1 MKKICIVGGANI
13 DICGSSLEPLRQ
25 YDSNPGE
32 ISLSF
37 GGVGRNIAQICALLG
52 ENVQFVTCFASDP
65 YAKMLKEDCRK
76 LGIDISKS
84 SETEEYPSS
93 IYMAILDQN
102 RDMKIAMS
110 DMRIL
115 RAMDTAL
122 LDRALE
128 DLDEGDALILDANLD
143 LKSIE
148 YLTKQAKSFLVA
160 DPVSVQKSKRLVSVL
175 PHLNVFKPNQYEA
188 EALTNIFVKDKET
201 ARQCLS
207 WFLNQGVQEIIVSLA
222 DQGVILGSSEGM
234 FWYRHRPIRLSN
246 ATGGGDS
253 LLGAYVSERI
263 RGISPRKA
271 IRFGLSA
278 AVVSIEQ
285 DAVRRRSFESAKVR
299 EWMESMKIQE
309 EKL

>member
-234 FWYRHRPIRLSN
+234 FWYRHRPICLSN

-263 RGISPRKA
+263 RGISPHKA

-285 DAVRRRSFESAKVR
+285 DAVRRRSLESAKVR

>member
-1 MKKICIVGGANI
+1 MKKICVVGGANI

-32 ISLSF
+32 INLSF

-52 ENVQFVTCFASDP
+52 EEVQFVTCFSSDP
-65 YAKMLKEDCRK
+65 YAKMLQEDCRR
-76 LGIDISKS
+76 LGMDISKS
-84 SETEEYPSS
+84 AITKDYPSS
-93 IYMAILDQN
+93 IYLAILDQN

-115 RAMDTAL
+115 RAMDTAV
-122 LDRALE
+122 LDKALE

-143 LKSIE
+143 LNSIE
-148 YLTKQAKSFLVA
+148 YLTKHTKSFLVA
-160 DPVSVQKSKRLVSVL
+160 DPVSVQKSKRLVPIL
-175 PHLNVFKPNQYEA
+175 PYLNVFKPNQYEA
-188 EALTNIFVKDKET
+188 EALTGIFVKDKET
-201 ARQCLS
+201 ARQCLT
-207 WFLNQGVQEIIVSLA
+207 WFLNQGMQEIIVSLA

-234 FWYRHRPIRLSN
+234 FWYRHRPIHLSN

-263 RGISPRKA
+263 RGVSPCEA

-278 AVVSIEQ
+278 TVVSIEQ
-285 DAVRRRSFESAKVR
+285 DAVRRRSLERAKVR
-299 EWMESMKIQE
+299 ECMESMNIQE